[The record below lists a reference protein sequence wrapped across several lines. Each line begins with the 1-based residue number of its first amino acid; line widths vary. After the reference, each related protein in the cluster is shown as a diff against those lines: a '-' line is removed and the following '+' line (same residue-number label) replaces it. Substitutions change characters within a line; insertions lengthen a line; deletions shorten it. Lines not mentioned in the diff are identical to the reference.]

1 MMARSMVVY
10 ESFLEA
16 TKEMDAETFKE
27 IWVALLQYGLD
38 GSAPDGLS
46 GAAKMAFLLMKPNVD
61 ANKKRRKA
69 DGENNCEQLQT
80 IVNNCEH
87 LSNDEDVDEDKDE
100 EIKEKHSKKKFF
112 PPSVDDVRSYCDER
126 GNSVNP
132 ESFVAYYSS
141 NGWKVGRN
149 PMKDWKAAV
158 RTWENKEKSR
168 PPTSWGNV
176 PKRAYN
182 MNDLEGRLVGL

>member
-38 GSAPDGLS
+38 GSTPDGLS

-61 ANKKRRKA
+61 ANRKRRKT
-69 DGENNCEQLQT
+69 DGDNNCEQLQT
-80 IVNNCEH
+80 IVNNCGH

-100 EIKEKHSKKKFF
+100 EIKEKHSKKKFL
-112 PPSVDDVRSYCDER
+112 PPSVEDVRSYCDER